1 MKCLVCKEA
10 KAALKRPKT
19 NSLSCVKCFLQC
31 FEDEIYQTIKENNLF
46 TEGETICIGISGG
59 KDSTVLAH
67 VINKLN
73 NAHNLKLDIQLVA
86 IDEGIHGYRD
96 DSLETVKENAK
107 LLNLPL
113 TLISYKELFNWTMD
127 EIVALTGLSNS
138 CTYCGVFRRQ
148 ALDLGA
154 IRVKATKLVTG
165 HNADDLAETVLMNL
179 LRGDFNRLPKSVE
192 CITGG
197 TVPRVKPFKYIYEK
211 EIVMYAHYMK
221 LKYFC
226 TECTYAVSAYRG
238 NVRELIKELEVDR
251 SSSIIDIIH
260 SAENWKIADNVKQRE
275 KITCTVCGKVSSN
288 KICKGCALLKKLDD
302 IKSKKENKSKTKIK
316 YEENKVD
323 S

>member
-1 MKCLVCKEA
+1 MKCSICKEA
-10 KAALKRPKT
+10 KATMKRPKT
-19 NSLSCVKCFLQC
+19 NSLSCVKCFTQASD
-31 FEDEIYQTIKENNLF
+31 DEIYQTILENNLF
-46 TEGETICIGISGG
+46 DKNGETICIGISGG
-59 KDSTVLAH
+59 KDSTVLAY
-67 VINKLN
+67 VMNKLN
-73 NAHNLKLDIQLVA
+73 IEHKMNLNIQLVA

-127 EIVALTGLSNS
+127 EIVSLTGLNNS

-154 IRVKATKLVTG
+154 IKVKATKLVTG
-165 HNADDLAETVLMNL
+165 HNADDLAETALMNL

-197 TVPRVKPFKYIYEK
+197 NVPRVKPFKYTYEK

-221 LKYFC
+221 LLYFC

-251 SSSIIDIIH
+251 STCIIDIIH
-260 SAENWKIADNVKQRE
+260 SAEKWTIDKKVKQRE
-275 KITCTVCGKVSSN
+275 KITCSVCGKVSSN
-288 KICKGCALLKKLDD
+288 KVCKGCALLKKLSEL
-302 IKSKKENKSKTKIK
+302 KEKKNKKIVIE
-316 YEENKVD
+316 YEEK
-323 S
+323 

>member
-1 MKCLVCKEA
+1 MKCSICQESRA
-10 KAALKRPKT
+10 TMKRPKT
-19 NSLSCVKCFLQC
+19 NSLSCVKCFTQS
-31 FEDEIYQTIKENNLF
+31 FEDEIYQTIIENNLF
-46 TEGETICIGISGG
+46 DKNGETICIGISGG
-59 KDSTVLAH
+59 KDSTVLAY
-67 VINKLN
+67 VMNKLN
-73 NAHNLKLDIQLVA
+73 IEHKMNLNIQLVA

-127 EIVALTGLSNS
+127 DIVSLTGLSNS

-154 IRVKATKLVTG
+154 IKVKATKLVTG
-165 HNADDLAETVLMNL
+165 HNADDLAETALMNL

-197 TVPRVKPFKYIYEK
+197 SVPRVKPFKYTYEK

-221 LKYFC
+221 LLYFC

-251 SSSIIDIIH
+251 STCIIDIIH
-260 SAENWKIADNVKQRE
+260 SAEKWKIDKKVKQRE
-275 KITCTVCGKVSSN
+275 KITCSVCGKVSSN
-288 KICKGCALLKKLDD
+288 KVCKGCALLKKLAEL
-302 IKSKKENKSKTKIK
+302 KEKKNKKIVIE
-316 YEENKVD
+316 YEEK
-323 S
+323 